1 MYNFNYDKG
10 NIIGRV
16 CLEASLKPFKSFDDV
31 SIENTCRTMFTGWQ
45 KLTDKAESV
54 AVMLWTADG
63 SEILE
68 YSGDLSQSFDYC
80 DVIGIGNP
88 KKTSGYDEFE
98 KNKLHSRP
106 VLYNGERKIMTYAI
120 LKNIIEKLKKVGKEI
135 TGKNISVIETFDPGP
150 EFANSDFKYRRH
162 PEICKGNIMGSKMWL
177 HCASKLHAEDRSY
190 AAYPNGIP
198 EGTHFGEF
206 LGKQLMCLCRDTG
219 FDGIWLSNGF
229 GFSLDSWRWKGEVF
243 NGERFD
249 SDGIYNVKEAIN
261 EFWQC
266 FTKETGDML
275 IETRG
280 SNLSLGMDISAH
292 GCPADDIYNYNI
304 LTPPNS
310 PWAALDYR
318 FGLELC
324 GYLSRISE
332 ISKNGYLFR
341 YYTHD
346 PWWYNSPWFDR
357 YGRSPHDIYLP
368 LALARVGEKGE
379 ITKPFGINFLS
390 IDDSLGNLPEKCPNE
405 VIPHVLEGFNN
416 FSDAPGLVTWLYP
429 FADYC
434 QKGLREGRAAD
445 IFMDDWYMEAAL
457 DLGFPVN
464 TVVSDR
470 NFININAE
478 RFKSTVLVLPVPF
491 EDSLLEECV
500 LKAAENN
507 IPMIMYGSTVKASEK
522 IRKLIGVTLDEGI
535 SGRLGIEQS
544 MVKDTFSDCEVSSKL
559 IHDPLVSGGD
569 ICERANNA
577 SDIIARVYTADGKER
592 AYATNNRSNGIVW
605 IRGSF
610 PHNTNTQ
617 GALPAK
623 YDPRSVF
630 PVSILLRCALE
641 CFGIVIRY
649 KTMSP
654 SDNFPIN
661 LFSKHD
667 SAYYMTGFAKDTTIV
682 TQLSFPNGVPMPNG
696 TEAII
701 QNNIGSF
708 STAKWCHNECRVF
721 VKQKDRSKVICM
733 TKNAADTML
742 ADKRVGILGLSNAD
756 VTFTPPANSV
766 VFGCDE
772 LYFSGVSFEPD
783 EILPDGSV
791 VFRNRSGDLYISWQD
806 KDTREDYIKKGIVL

>member
-1 MYNFNYDKG
+1 MYGFNYDKG

-16 CLEASLKPFKSFDDV
+16 CLEASLKPFKSFEDTA
-31 SIENTCRTMFTGWQ
+31 IEDTCRTLFDGWR

-68 YSGDLSQSFDYC
+68 YSGELSQSFDYC

-88 KKTSGYDEFE
+88 RKTSDYDELE
-98 KNKLHSRP
+98 KNRLHVRP
-106 VLYNGERKIMTYAI
+106 VLYNGERKVMTYAI
-120 LKNIIEKLKKVGKEI
+120 LKKITEKLKKVGKEI
-135 TGKNISVIETFDPGP
+135 TGKEVSVIETFDPGP

-162 PEICKGNIMGSKMWL
+162 PEICKGDIMGAKMWL
-177 HCASKLHAEDRSY
+177 HCASRLHAEDRSY

-206 LGKQLMCLCRDTG
+206 LGKQLMCLCRDVG

-243 NGERFD
+243 NGEKFD
-249 SDGIYNVKEAIN
+249 SEGISSVKEAIN
-261 EFWQC
+261 EFWRY

-280 SNLSLGMDISAH
+280 SNLALGMDISAH

-368 LALARVGEKGE
+368 LALARVDEDGK

-416 FSDAPGLVTWLYP
+416 YSDAPGLVTWLYP
-429 FADYC
+429 FGDYC
-434 QKGLREGRAAD
+434 QKGLREGRASD
-445 IFMDDWYMEAAL
+445 IFMDDWYMESAL
-457 DLGFPVN
+457 DFGFPVN
-464 TVVSDR
+464 TVVSDN
-470 NFININAE
+470 NFMNVKADV
-478 RFKSTVLVLPVPF
+478 FKDTVLVLPVPF
-491 EDSLLEECV
+491 EGSKLEECV
-500 LKAAENN
+500 LKAIENK
-507 IPMIMYGSTVKASEK
+507 IPMIMYGSTVKASKK
-522 IRKLIGVTLDEGI
+522 IRDLIGVTLSDGI
-535 SGRLGIEQS
+535 CGELTIEQS
-544 MVKDTFSDCEVSSKL
+544 MMKDTFTDGSISSRL
-559 IHDPLVSGGD
+559 IHNPLISGGD
-569 ICERANNA
+569 ICEIANCTSEIAA
-577 SDIIARVYTADGKER
+577 SVKSDDGRER
-592 AYATNNRSNGIVW
+592 AYSVYNRENGIVW

-610 PHNTNTQ
+610 PHNPETK

-623 YDPRSVF
+623 YNPCKVF
-630 PVSILLRCALE
+630 PVSVLLRCALE
-641 CFGIVIRY
+641 YFGISVRY
-649 KTMSP
+649 RTMSP
-654 SDNFPIN
+654 SDDFPIN

-667 SAYYMTGFAKDTTIV
+667 SAYYMTGFAKDTTVI
-682 TQLSFPNGVPMPNG
+682 TELSFPKGVPMPNG
-696 TEAII
+696 TEAVLE
-701 QNNIGSF
+701 NNMGSF
-708 STAKWCHNECRVF
+708 ATAKWCHNECRVF
-721 VKQKDRSKVICM
+721 VKQENRSKVICR
-733 TKNAADTML
+733 TQTAADTML

-756 VTFTPPANSV
+756 VTFIPPANSV
-766 VFGCDE
+766 VFGCDVS
-772 LYFSGVSFEPD
+772 YFNGVSFEPD

-791 VFRNRSGDLYISWQD
+791 VFKNRSGELYILWQD
-806 KDTREDYIKKGIVL
+806 KDTRADYIEKGIIL